1 MIKGGR
7 HPVVEKNVEEM
18 FVSNDTLMDN
28 RKNHFLIITG
38 PNMAGKSTYIR
49 QVALIVIMA
58 QTGCFVPAKAAK
70 IGLVDKVFTRIGA
83 HDEISR
89 GQSTFMVEMSETA
102 NIINNLSERSLVV
115 LDEIGRGTSTYDGF
129 SLAWAVAEYLTE
141 VKVRSLF
148 ATHFHELTGLEESS
162 EGVKNYNVAVKESG
176 KDVIFLHK
184 IMPGGTD
191 ESYGIY
197 VAKLSGVPI
206 AIIKRADEILSKLE
220 LQGTLREHI
229 IGELKI
235 ETSSLFTEEKANPYE
250 NITKEIELL
259 KRLKEEVL
267 AIDIENTSPLDVSI
281 KLKNIQE
288 GVKEDGKG

>member
-1 MIKGGR
+1 
-7 HPVVEKNVEEM
+7 
-18 FVSNDTLMDN
+18 MDN